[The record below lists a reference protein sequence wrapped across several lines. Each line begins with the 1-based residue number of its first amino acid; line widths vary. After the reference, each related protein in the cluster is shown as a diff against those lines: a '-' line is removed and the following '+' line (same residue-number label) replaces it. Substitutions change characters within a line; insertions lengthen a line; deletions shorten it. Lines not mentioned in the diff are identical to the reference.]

1 MTLPPMELP
10 VWRAKPRQATPAC
23 ASSGARHCRMD
34 GSANNGHVQRA
45 HGSRRV
51 TDDID
56 ICYDTSKSNVERLAN
71 LLLRW
76 KAYPRGIDKG
86 LPFFMDARQFRIT
99 PLMTLTTSD
108 GFIDVLDI
116 VKGVGRF
123 AECRD
128 RSISVEAFDVRFRVL
143 DLRALIDAKRAT
155 ARPKDL
161 DQLPELE
168 ALLALS
174 G

>member
-1 MTLPPMELP
+1 MLRGLTDSEIRFIVVGGL
-10 VWRAKPRQATPAC
+10 AAT
-23 ASSGARHCRMD
+23 
-34 GSANNGHVQRA
+34 A

-56 ICYDTSKSNVERLAN
+56 ICYDTSKSNVERLAT
-71 LLLRW
+71 LLLDW
-76 KAYPRGIDKG
+76 EAYPRGIEAG

-99 PLMTLTTSD
+99 PIMTLTTRE

-116 VKGVGRF
+116 VKGVGTFR
-123 AECRD
+123 ECRD

-143 DLRALIDAKRAT
+143 DLRALIDAKRAS

-168 ALLALS
+168 ALLALAT
-174 G
+174 

>member
-1 MTLPPMELP
+1 MLRGLTDAEVDFVVVGGL
-10 VWRAKPRQATPAC
+10 AAT
-23 ASSGARHCRMD
+23 
-34 GSANNGHVQRA
+34 A

-51 TDDID
+51 TDDVD
-56 ICYDTSKSNVERLAN
+56 ICYDTNKSNLERLAK
-71 LLLRW
+71 LLLDW
-76 KAYPRGIDKG
+76 KAYPRGIEEG

-99 PLMTLTTSD
+99 PIMTLTTRE
-108 GFIDVLDI
+108 GFIDVLDV

-123 AECRD
+123 AECRE
-128 RSISVEAFDVRFRVL
+128 RSIPVEAFDVRFRVL

-174 G
+174 S